1 MLAFNFGVAG
11 SAFLGLFALISL
23 IQAARK
29 EAQAGCWSTI
39 SILLGFSLL
48 IASFILSS
56 LSENVVGLSLPIVL
70 GTLATLAVISLI
82 VYVLE
87 RRSDEF
93 KQLFSRGLLG
103 LGTSILLTIAF
114 WLIPM
119 IPQQIF
125 PLPTPTPIAQAIRNT
140 SSSASANANIVPTDA
155 QASQSTPTERATVAS
170 TTTYTPMPSPSPTR
184 TRRAYVPPTLTVT
197 PEATVVAEECDA
209 QVTVNLNVRAEPD
222 TDADIVAIIPE
233 AQYIALYGRSDNG
246 TWWLTEYED
255 EEGWVFGEYL
265 TLDPICLT
273 EVD

>member
-1 MLAFNFGVAG
+1 MLAFNLGVAG

-48 IASFILSS
+48 TASFILSS
-56 LSENVVGLSLPIVL
+56 LSEDVTGLSLPIMLSILV
-70 GTLATLAVISLI
+70 ALAVISLV

-87 RRSDEF
+87 RRGDEF
-93 KQLFSRGLLG
+93 RQLFSRGLLG
-103 LGTSILLTIAF
+103 LGTSILLGIAF
-114 WLIPM
+114 WLIPF

-140 SSSASANANIVPTDA
+140 PVSAADANIIPTDA
-155 QASQSTPTERATVAS
+155 QTSQSTPTQQATIEPTA
-170 TTTYTPMPSPSPTR
+170 TYTPMPSPSPTR
-184 TRRAYVPPTLTVT
+184 TRRAYVPPTPTVT
-197 PEATVVAEECDA
+197 PEATVVAEECDG

-222 TDADIVAIIPE
+222 TDSDIVAIIPE
-233 AQYIALYGRSDNG
+233 GQYIALYGRSDNG
-246 TWWLTEYED
+246 TWWLTEYEN

-265 TLDPICLT
+265 TLDPICRT